1 MKPKVAEKKDPPAD
15 PPSIK
20 NLRIDSNPN
29 TEENNSHAT
38 QKLTQESPG
47 HSRRS
52 GALRKLAKGEHKQ
65 AKQEDPKKKA
75 SARRNTSKKRP
86 DEEEDFVDME
96 ANAPPPKAEKP
107 ELKPRSPSTKKR
119 KRNVIE

>member
-52 GALRKLAKGEHKQ
+52 GALRKLAKGEK
-65 AKQEDPKKKA
+65 KSNSKSRSRSSSCEPK
-75 SARRNTSKKRP
+75 
-86 DEEEDFVDME
+86 
-96 ANAPPPKAEKP
+96 
-107 ELKPRSPSTKKR
+107 STKKPTRRQTGKR
-119 KRNVIE
+119 KSTIKEEDDGEMSVEDEKTETHLSDSK